1 MFVSPLE
8 VLKTR
13 LQTQELKGPDR
24 YQGGFHIYGEG
35 LRPLPFTAAPE
46 IQAMA
51 GFAAAWSPALCI
63 LQLGP
68 AQSCLADSAAC
79 PCRGLLPA
87 HTTFM
92 GLYCQG
98 LET

>member
-35 LRPLPFTAAPE
+35 LPTPAINLCESHGWPCGWLKPSFVHVAARTAP
-46 IQAMA
+46 I
-51 GFAAAWSPALCI
+51 LCCRI
-63 LQLGP
+63 RQHWGP
-68 AQSCLADSAAC
+68 TVPWPISATHC
-79 PCRGLLPA
+79 THRR
-87 HTTFM
+87 
-92 GLYCQG
+92 
-98 LET
+98 